1 MGYMNDEG
9 VAHANQMLGRMA
21 SDGRKAQY
29 LMQAGRVGTA
39 TVSGVR
45 QTGTFVNNN
54 PECEL
59 ELDVTVDGGAPYRV
73 THRQV
78 LSSVALPSFPPG
90 ASIPVRV
97 DPEDPGSLV
106 IA

>member
-1 MGYMNDEG
+1 MGLFDN
-9 VAHANQMLGRMA
+9 VA
-21 SDGRKAQY
+21 SDGRRAQY

-45 QTGTFVNNN
+45 QTGTYVNNN

-59 ELDVTVDGGAPYRV
+59 ELEVSVDGGAPYGV

-78 LSSVALPSFPPG
+78 LSSVALPGFQPG

-97 DPEDPGSLV
+97 DPEDPDSLV

>member
-1 MGYMNDEG
+1 MGYLTNDG
-9 VAHANQMLGRMA
+9 VAHANHMLGRMA

-29 LMQAGRVGTA
+29 LMQAGHVGTA

-45 QTGTFVNNN
+45 QTGTYVNNN

-59 ELDVTVDGGAPYRV
+59 ELQVTVDGGAPYGV

-78 LSSVALPSFPPG
+78 LSSVALPGFQPG

-97 DPEDPGSLV
+97 DPDDPLSLV